1 MKILTIE
8 DLARGFREGYA
19 PEGNVLDAYGTMAEQ
34 YTEYLTGY
42 SMEEQIAN
50 NGGLPDDLRSTCH
63 QIANHLLSH
72 EILTHGDFF
81 SQPFHI
87 PPFTLMQLE
96 PYSKSGLKERIE
108 EFNKTYGKFG
118 KKSNMAT
125 KIIKL
130 RNPRVTVDGKEI
142 DTAEWCIRTNNIME
156 LFIQDGKFFVIFSTC
171 YYHMYGQ
178 GSYMDLLAE
187 ITQEEYDEIFEAL
200 KTN

>member
-8 DLARGFREGYA
+8 DLARGFRDGYA

-50 NGGLPDDLRSTCH
+50 NGGVPDNLKSTCH

-81 SQPFHI
+81 SKPFHI
-87 PPFTLMQLE
+87 PPFILMQLE
-96 PYSKSGLKERIE
+96 PYSKSGLRERIE

-118 KKSNMAT
+118 KKSNMDEKHQKSMALAIAIIIDNIRDELQ
-125 KIIKL
+125 KIIGDNDVQIGFSMEYGLIIK
-130 RNPRVTVDGKEI
+130 VDGTPHNFPWKEI
-142 DTAEWCIRTNNIME
+142 ERMRNVFQ
-156 LFIQDGKFFVIFSTC
+156 L
-171 YYHMYGQ
+171 
-178 GSYMDLLAE
+178 
-187 ITQEEYDEIFEAL
+187 
-200 KTN
+200 